1 MRRAAEGGGADIER
15 DGATTTRPD
24 GAAAGAAR
32 EAVVLM
38 HWRPSVAAVPADLAL
53 ADYLLSAWQRLR
65 SPNRRPPPCPRCG
78 VVGASACGADSS
90 GLPQFLCRAC
100 GRRFNRLTGTPMARL
115 RPEGKLR
122 AFFGLASRHWSIAEA
137 ARHLG
142 VGADT
147 VHHWSLQT
155 RLWLLQLDP
164 SGAWER
170 RVQLGVHYRIGPQGD
185 PAEAEA
191 VAGCRCAVL
200 APARPGG
207 AAGGR
212 LVRVCPYCE
221 QAMRA

>member
-15 DGATTTRPD
+15 DGATPTRRD
-24 GAAAGAAR
+24 GAAARAAS

-38 HWRPSVAAVPADLAL
+38 HWRPSVAAEPMDLAL

-78 VVGASACGADSS
+78 VVGASACGSDSS

-100 GRRFNRLTGTPMARL
+100 GRRFNRLSGTPMARL
-115 RPEGKLR
+115 RPESKLR
-122 AFFGLASRHWSIAEA
+122 AFFGLASRHWSISEA

-147 VHHWSLQT
+147 IHHWSRQT

-164 SGAWER
+164 SGDWER
-170 RVQLGVHYRIGPQGD
+170 RVQLGVHYRIGRQGD
-185 PAEAEA
+185 PAEA

-200 APARPGG
+200 APAGSGG
-207 AAGGR
+207 AARGR
-212 LVRVCPYCE
+212 LVRVCPCCE